1 MTESPVKKPDF
12 LAANKEN
19 SNIPVKIVG
28 IPELDLNPPPAKM
41 ESSVAATIKEEE
53 QHELLL
59 RENPQRFVLF
69 PIQHHEVRSCR
80 RVQRVNAS

>member
-28 IPELDLNPPPAKM
+28 IPELDLSPITKM

-53 QHELLL
+53 QHEVLL

-69 PIQHHEVRSCR
+69 PIQHHEVRSR
-80 RVQRVNAS
+80 RVQRVHAS